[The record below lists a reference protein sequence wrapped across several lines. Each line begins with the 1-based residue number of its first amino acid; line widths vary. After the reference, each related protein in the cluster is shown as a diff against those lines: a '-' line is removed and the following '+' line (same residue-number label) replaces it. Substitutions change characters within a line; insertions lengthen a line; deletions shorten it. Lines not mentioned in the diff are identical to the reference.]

1 MSFERVVHEDLSKTL
16 PYGLWFYIKPCLRD
30 ILLGDSASTE
40 VGEIE
45 RRCEKNS
52 YRFCFCFCNALYLM
66 HNRNKM
72 NFIEFRNRF
81 LSLAYFTTNQV
92 YATYPEFNRNN
103 LGRWVRQGYLIRLRQ
118 GYYTFPEYRES
129 TEFALYFANKIYKP
143 SYISLHTALSFY
155 GIIPEAVPQISS
167 VTTLKTITFNNDF
180 GEYSYK
186 NIKPDM
192 MFGYDL
198 REMEGGRRI
207 MFATPEKA
215 LIDLLYLYP
224 FYNTEHDLEEL
235 RLDESYMEDDFNAER
250 LTEFSDRIG
259 SKALSNRIEMLR
271 KVHNIK

>member
-1 MSFERVVHEDLSKTL
+1 
-16 PYGLWFYIKPCLRD
+16 
-30 ILLGDSASTE
+30 
-40 VGEIE
+40 
-45 RRCEKNS
+45 
-52 YRFCFCFCNALYLM
+52 M

-72 NFIEFRNRF
+72 NFIEFRNKF
-81 LSLAYFTTNQV
+81 LSLACFTTNQV
-92 YATYPEFNRNN
+92 YASYPEFNRNN
-103 LGRWVRQGYLIRLRQ
+103 LGRWVNKGYLVRLRQ
-118 GYYTFPEYRES
+118 SYYAFPEYRES
-129 TEFALYFANKIYKP
+129 AEFVLFFANRIYKP

-155 GIIPEAVPQISS
+155 GIIPEAVPRITS

-198 REMEGGRRI
+198 REMEGGRRL

-224 FYNTEHDLEEL
+224 FYNTERDLEDL
-235 RLDESYMEDDFNAER
+235 RLDESYMEEDFNAER

-259 SKALSNRIEMLR
+259 SKALSNRVNILR
-271 KVHNIK
+271 KVHNL

>member
-1 MSFERVVHEDLSKTL
+1 
-16 PYGLWFYIKPCLRD
+16 
-30 ILLGDSASTE
+30 
-40 VGEIE
+40 
-45 RRCEKNS
+45 
-52 YRFCFCFCNALYLM
+52 M

-92 YATYPEFNRNN
+92 YASYPEFSRNN
-103 LGRWVRQGYLIRLRQ
+103 LVRWVRQGYLIRLRQ

-143 SYISLHTALSFY
+143 SYISLQTALSFY
-155 GIIPEAVPQISS
+155 GIIPEAVPQITS
-167 VTTLKTITFNNDF
+167 VTTLKTIVFSNDF

-224 FYNTEHDLEEL
+224 FYNTERDLEEL

-259 SKALSNRIEMLR
+259 SKALNNRIELLR
-271 KVHNIK
+271 KVHNLK